1 MPIINPNI
9 QNNLFQIIQEIIYL
23 SFCFRFSKNLFLF
36 QYDKKTAQ
44 ICLPKLGRPQC
55 SQVAV
60 KGVGTTTAE
69 KCLQI
74 TRTVCTQSE
83 GE

>member
-1 MPIINPNI
+1 M
-9 QNNLFQIIQEIIYL
+9 
-23 SFCFRFSKNLFLF
+23 

-44 ICLPKLGRPQC
+44 ICLPKLGKPQC

-74 TRTVCTQSE
+74 TRTVCTQAE
-83 GE
+83 GESHISLDM